1 VYQNVGADADKTD
14 VSFLDVHYAQDAN
27 GEPAMFVVLH
37 KTRLLVLT
45 EFFMEVSVRYCLQS
59 CIALASQ
66 DVAKARLCRGL
77 CGQAYRQ

>member
-1 VYQNVGADADKTD
+1 

-45 EFFMEVSVRYCLQS
+45 EFFMEVHN
-59 CIALASQ
+59 CIALTRAVLFAVLHRAWQ
-66 DVAKARLCRGL
+66 AKMLQRRDCVAVCAGRRAGNS
-77 CGQAYRQ
+77 